1 MTIAALIAQTGSES
15 PLALLTVYGPM
26 GVMLGWFMFRFER
39 WMTKLNHKIDG
50 LTRAMLIT
58 ELGREN
64 AGPHAR
70 ELAKD
75 MLDKIMSQDDSGGK

>member
-64 AGPHAR
+64 AAPHAR